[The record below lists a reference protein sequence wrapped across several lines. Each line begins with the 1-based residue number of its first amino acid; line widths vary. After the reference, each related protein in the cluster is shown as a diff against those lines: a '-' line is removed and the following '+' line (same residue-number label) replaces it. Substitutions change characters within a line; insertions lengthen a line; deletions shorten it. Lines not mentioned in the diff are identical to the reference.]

1 MQAPTPDY
9 ARKIHSSLRSI
20 FEMASHELAYGVN
33 GIDQRLSCYR
43 IVILWDFQ
51 IHKFMSTPEAQK
63 QNK

>member
-1 MQAPTPDY
+1 
-9 ARKIHSSLRSI
+9 
-20 FEMASHELAYGVN
+20 MASHELAYGVN